1 MKNHRMMMF
10 PFETPLQDQ
19 IFHIYIYISQCKQ
32 HKGNRMHNF
41 FLFDFLIHTILAKE
55 EDFSS
60 LFLTNKMPQLHAH
73 NKVSEAPELTRKSL
87 GSI

>member
-1 MKNHRMMMF
+1 
-10 PFETPLQDQ
+10 
-19 IFHIYIYISQCKQ
+19 
-32 HKGNRMHNF
+32 MHNF
-41 FLFDFLIHTILAKE
+41 FLFDFLIPTILAKE